1 MPARFLFY
9 FINVYLFIYYEN
21 RIQLLVLCGK
31 PKIGSVSVFKK
42 PNRTEAKFQNR
53 HVGFPKFPRVCPKP
67 KERRR

>member
-1 MPARFLFY
+1 MTFL
-9 FINVYLFIYYEN
+9 LFHIITLLSSAVRKTEN
-21 RIQLLVLCGK
+21 RFGFQK
-31 PKIGSVSVFKK
+31 TE

>member
-1 MPARFLFY
+1 MLFVPETGKIMT
-9 FINVYLFIYYEN
+9 INCLKYSDVRKTEN
-21 RIQLLVLCGK
+21 RFGFGFQK
-31 PKIGSVSVFKK
+31 TE